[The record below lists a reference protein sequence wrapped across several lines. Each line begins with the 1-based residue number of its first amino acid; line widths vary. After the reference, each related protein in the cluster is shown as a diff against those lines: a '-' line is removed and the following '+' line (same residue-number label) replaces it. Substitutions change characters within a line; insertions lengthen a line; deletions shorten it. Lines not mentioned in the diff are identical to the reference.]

1 MLFNLC
7 WDARVDLRGRWY
19 IIGVLNARELPQ
31 GRGAGEERPQVA
43 TGGELRADQPSVLQV
58 RVRVL
63 EMSSVFAELPDGV
76 LRALARRMQ
85 TVALA
90 PGDTL
95 RVGGKGGDVVIFL
108 ASGVAEQ
115 SITDASGK
123 LLLTRRPAPGDLL
136 ILPVPRTAESYTT
149 SIHGISDS
157 TLLALDRDGLLAGLG
172 QDVEKVTIALDKL
185 WEQQVAAAAATQ
197 AQAASGDAAPIV
209 AFFSAK
215 GGSGVS
221 TLAVNTAAALAG
233 RFPRQVLLIDLSAPF
248 GHAALFADL
257 VAKQVDLMTAELTGQ
272 ALDVAE
278 TWHRVVLADL
288 GTSLGEAALVVI
300 ERAARL
306 VVVVPPEIAAMT
318 DARRALAVFRDI
330 MNVPDSKLELVL
342 NHRVPG
348 APLDRNAVE
357 SILGHKM
364 SMSIGFDDS
373 RPEDAT
379 LAGSLVAR
387 HSPHPRRA
395 GAKRWSSSRS
405 RSRFSSSSSPA
416 SWSSGAVTHMPSPRP
431 TPPGTGLATRP
442 ARRRR
447 PTARGWP
454 PCATS
459 SPRTWLRCRRTSAAR
474 RRWGTRRRS

>member
-1 MLFNLC
+1 MLNLC
-7 WDARVDLRGRWY
+7 WDARVDPGGRWY

-31 GRGAGEERPQVA
+31 GRGAGEEGTQVA
-43 TGGELRADQPSVLQV
+43 TGGEHGADQPSVLQL
-58 RVRVL
+58 RVRLL

-95 RVGGKGGDVVIFL
+95 LVGGKGGDVVMFL

-115 SITDASGK
+115 AITDASGK
-123 LLLTRRPAPGDLL
+123 LVLTRRPAPGDLL
-136 ILPVPRTAESYTT
+136 ILPVPRGPESYTT
-149 SIHGISDS
+149 SIRGITDS
-157 TLLALDRDGLLAGLG
+157 TLLALDRDSLLAGLG
-172 QDVEKVTIALDKL
+172 QDV
-185 WEQQVAAAAATQ
+185 
-197 AQAASGDAAPIV
+197 
-209 AFFSAK
+209 AK

-257 VAKQVDLMTAELTGQ
+257 VATGSIAGASKAAPADFEKNVRGAIVYHKTGLGVLPGTLRPEQVDLMTAELTGQ

-379 LAGSLVAR
+379 LAGSLVLQRDPSSQVSRGATELAR
-387 HSPHPRRA
+387 LIV
-395 GAKRWSSSRS
+395 GKLKL
-405 RSRFSSSSSPA
+405 
-416 SWSSGAVTHMPSPRP
+416 G
-431 TPPGTGLATRP
+431 G
-442 ARRRR
+442 
-447 PTARGWP
+447 
-454 PCATS
+454 
-459 SPRTWLRCRRTSAAR
+459 
-474 RRWGTRRRS
+474 